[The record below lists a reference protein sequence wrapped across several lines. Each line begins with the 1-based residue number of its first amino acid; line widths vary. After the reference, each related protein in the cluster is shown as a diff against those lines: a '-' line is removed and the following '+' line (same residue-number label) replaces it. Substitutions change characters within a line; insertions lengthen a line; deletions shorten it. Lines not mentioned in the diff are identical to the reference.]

1 MVALPAPI
9 ATLPAPKAMVKVGPP
24 LFCRGPRLSW
34 ALVTGV
40 APVRVPIVIKL
51 LVDVTGWLPEK
62 SPPLMLLA
70 MMVLEMLRLPPLTL
84 MPPPLIAELL
94 AMVVLKISRVVL
106 LKMPPPL
113 VLVAVLPKMVE
124 LESFRIPLFKIP
136 PAL

>member
-9 ATLPAPKAMVKVGPP
+9 AALPAPKAMVKVGPP

-62 SPPLMLLA
+62 SPPLVLLA
-70 MMVLEMLRLPPLTL
+70 MMVLEMLRAPRLR
-84 MPPPLIAELL
+84 MPPPNAAPLPAI
-94 AMVVLKISRVVL
+94 VVPDRVSVPEVKL
-106 LKMPPPL
+106 
-113 VLVAVLPKMVE
+113 
-124 LESFRIPLFKIP
+124 
-136 PAL
+136 